1 MAHVYEVHTSHGRKH
16 QVETNHH
23 HGDYT
28 ETEFKKIL
36 HKIIEGSA
44 SGAASGTA
52 AALITLYI
60 YKGKK

>member
-16 QVETNHH
+16 QVGDQSP
-23 HGDYT
+23 HGDFT
-28 ETEFKKIL
+28 ESEFKKIL
-36 HKIIEGSA
+36 HKIIEGGA